1 MSSPPVESTTLVPVA
16 PARPIA
22 PYLGGKR
29 MLARRL
35 TALIDGVPHKSFID
49 VFAGMGGVFLRRTS
63 RPKLEVINDL
73 SRDVS
78 NLFRILQRHPQALVA
93 ELARRVT
100 SRDEFHRLRDLDP
113 DTLTDLE
120 RADRFIYLQACAFG
134 GKVTGR
140 NFGVDATAQG
150 SASYDARR
158 VAARIDA
165 LHARLAGVVIER
177 LPWEQL
183 LPRYDR
189 PHALFYLDPPYWGCE
204 TDYGEGLFAR
214 EDFER
219 IAEALAR
226 LRGRFILSLNDR
238 PEVRRIF
245 ARFEVA
251 PVELSYGITG
261 KGQTAARELIITGGG

>member
-1 MSSPPVESTTLVPVA
+1 MESTTLSPVA
-16 PARPIA
+16 PVAPIA

-35 TALIDGVPHKSFID
+35 TRLIDTVPHKSFID

-78 NLFRILQRHPQALVA
+78 NLFRVLQRHPGPLLA

-100 SRDEFHRLRDLDP
+100 SRAEFHRLRDLDP
-113 DTLTDLE
+113 STLTDLE
-120 RADRFIYLQACAFG
+120 RADRFIYLQSCAFG

-140 NFGVDATAQG
+140 NFGVDATAQCG
-150 SASYDARR
+150 GAFDTRR

-183 LPRYDR
+183 LARYDR

-204 TDYGEGLFAR
+204 ADYGEGLFAR

-219 IAEALAR
+219 VAEALAD

-245 ARFEVA
+245 ARFELA
-251 PVELSYGITG
+251 PVELTYGIQG
-261 KGQTAARELIITGGG
+261 GQSAARELIITGGG